1 MAGQRSGSGS
11 SRNGRPRRVGL
22 PEMARAAEYD
32 AVGYAVPQDV
42 VQLLLHV
49 AVEGEMVMLGG
60 SG

>member
-1 MAGQRSGSGS
+1 M
-11 SRNGRPRRVGL
+11 GL

-49 AVEGEMVMLGG
+49 AVEGGMVMLGG